1 MKAAL
6 RAFLLERLEYVLEA
20 RGHAAEEVKATVH
33 TPEVDA
39 LADVQD
45 CLARLEAL
53 HRGRAQAREDFEHLA
68 AAFKRAKNILT
79 KDPGAAAIEPQ
90 LFEHDAERELHAA
103 VERLATRDG
112 GYDARI
118 KALASLRQPV
128 NRFFDDV
135 LVMAEDARVRGN
147 RLALLRRTL
156 SLFYQ
161 IADIS
166 RLGGQA

>member
-1 MKAAL
+1 M
-6 RAFLLERLEYVLEA
+6 
-20 RGHAAEEVKATVH
+20 H
-33 TPEVDA
+33 TPGVSA
-39 LADVQD
+39 LADVRD
-45 CLARLEAL
+45 CFARLEAL
-53 HRGRAQAREDFEHLA
+53 HRGREQAREDFEHLA
-68 AAFKRAKNILT
+68 SAFKRAKNILT
-79 KDPGAAAIEPQ
+79 KDAGAAAIEPK

-103 VERLATRDG
+103 VERLATSDG

-118 KALASLRQPV
+118 KALASLRLPV

-135 LVMAEDARVRGN
+135 LVMAEDPKVRGN